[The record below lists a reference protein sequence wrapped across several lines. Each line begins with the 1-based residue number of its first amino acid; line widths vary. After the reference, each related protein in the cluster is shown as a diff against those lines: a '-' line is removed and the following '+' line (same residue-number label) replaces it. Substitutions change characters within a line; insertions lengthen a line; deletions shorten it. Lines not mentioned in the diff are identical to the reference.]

1 MQILLP
7 TQIEELAALILLI
20 FHGGGVAKDAG
31 CPGSRHTPASA
42 DYSLLKEVA
51 AEPAMA
57 DEDDIV
63 GLLGHFFCVAVGGF
77 AFVRG
82 RQAFW
87 FLCRDFVNR
96 Y

>member
-7 TQIEELAALILLI
+7 TQIEELAALILPI
-20 FHGGGVAKDAG
+20 FHGGGVAEDAG

-57 DEDDIV
+57 DEDEIV
-63 GLLGHFFCVAVGGF
+63 GLL
-77 AFVRG
+77 
-82 RQAFW
+82 W
-87 FLCRDFVNR
+87 SLFLCGGWRFCLRRPSGFLVFVPR
-96 Y
+96 FCK